1 MHFVVHALDKAD
13 ALERRMAV
21 IVDHRA
27 YLDSAPAQHG
37 VQVLLSG
44 PLTSDD
50 GSAMI
55 GSFFLLDAPDRQSI
69 EDLFAADP
77 LTAANVWG
85 QTHINAV
92 AIRQNNMGSQ

>member
-13 ALERRMAV
+13 ALERRMMFIA
-21 IVDHRA
+21 DHRA
-27 YLDSAPAQHG
+27 FLDSAPAQHG

-55 GSFFLLDAPDRQSI
+55 GSFFLLDAPNRQSI
-69 EDLFAADP
+69 EDMFSADP
-77 LTAANVWG
+77 LSAADVWG
-85 QTHINAV
+85 QTHISAV
-92 AIRQNNMGSQ
+92 TIRQNNLGSE